1 MVGSISQE
9 DIQSIL
15 HADRNDPFQIL
26 GIHSAESARGVFV
39 RLFYP
44 DLHSAEVV
52 DPDQSEQP
60 WIMDRIHSEGF
71 YEVFI
76 PNRSFR
82 YLLRLTKNN
91 GEIILTRD
99 PIPFFLSSPI
109 SIFIFS
115 TREPIW
121 PFMSFSEHI
130 LKPLMKHRECFFVF
144 GLLMLDELA

>member
-76 PNRSFR
+76 PNRSFFR
-82 YLLRLTKNN
+82 YFLRLTKNN

-99 PIPFFLSSPI
+99 PYSSHRSRYLSFQRGNPFGHL
-109 SIFIFS
+109 
-115 TREPIW
+115 
-121 PFMSFSEHI
+121 
-130 LKPLMKHRECFFVF
+130 
-144 GLLMLDELA
+144 

>member
-26 GIHSAESARGVFV
+26 EYILRKVLGVFV
-39 RLFYP
+39 RLFIP
-44 DLHSAEVV
+44 IFTLLRLLTPINLSNHDNG
-52 DPDQSEQP
+52 
-60 WIMDRIHSEGF
+60 RIHSEGF

-76 PNRSFR
+76 PNRSFS

-99 PIPFFLSSPI
+99 LFLSSSPHR
-109 SIFIFS
+109 SRYLSFQ
-115 TREPIW
+115 RGN
-121 PFMSFSEHI
+121 PFGH
-130 LKPLMKHRECFFVF
+130 L
-144 GLLMLDELA
+144 